1 MGEVLGNFSRHGK
14 ISFKSISD
22 ILGDAIEEFNLPEL
36 NSFKE
41 LDDKTEEDLE
51 KMIDVLYNYMIDTP
65 SKIKVDPD
73 IAGREINTKNKLISK
88 IQSLQVVSTFA
99 RLEQLL
105 PNGPIVADEKLL
117 R

>member
-1 MGEVLGNFSRHGK
+1 MVRSWVTRHGK

-51 KMIDVLYNYMIDTP
+51 KMIDVLYNYMID
-65 SKIKVDPD
+65 
-73 IAGREINTKNKLISK
+73 A
-88 IQSLQVVSTFA
+88 
-99 RLEQLL
+99 
-105 PNGPIVADEKLL
+105 
-117 R
+117 

>member
-1 MGEVLGNFSRHGK
+1 MVRSWNFSRHGK

-51 KMIDVLYNYMIDTP
+51 MIDVLYNYMI
-65 SKIKVDPD
+65 IY
-73 IAGREINTKNKLISK
+73 A
-88 IQSLQVVSTFA
+88 
-99 RLEQLL
+99 
-105 PNGPIVADEKLL
+105 
-117 R
+117 

>member
-1 MGEVLGNFSRHGK
+1 
-14 ISFKSISD
+14 
-22 ILGDAIEEFNLPEL
+22 
-36 NSFKE
+36 
-41 LDDKTEEDLE
+41 
-51 KMIDVLYNYMIDTP
+51 MIDTP

-88 IQSLQVVSTFA
+88 IQSLVVSTFA

-105 PNGPIVADEKLL
+105 PNGPIVADEKIL

>member
-1 MGEVLGNFSRHGK
+1 MTSKVIGLTRLIHPGILILMVRSWVFSRHGK

-51 KMIDVLYNYMIDTP
+51 K
-65 SKIKVDPD
+65 
-73 IAGREINTKNKLISK
+73 
-88 IQSLQVVSTFA
+88 
-99 RLEQLL
+99 
-105 PNGPIVADEKLL
+105 
-117 R
+117 